1 MANLYDTPY
10 FNADVKS
17 LSSFFETP
25 QFTQDYT
32 KAGNI
37 GGEYYGLTGGTG
49 PYEKQGL
56 SSDVRHTLASS
67 VGKNAFIDYIS
78 QFGFEPTGKI
88 ANLYGNIGITGATA
102 IQEIPDAWKIGK
114 EAFEKGDYGA
124 ITSGKFLS
132 QPWEDVKAN
141 LNAWNIPYDSTE
153 EEKLSY
159 IPTLQ
164 DYMRRDKQATQ
175 QGTIAFDPNKIN
187 EAGMSD
193 MYPFANI
200 PSYLLTKMLPK
211 GLKYL
216 QQKFKNRQGT
226 QKAHEELRNQIIN
239 QRAAANQVRQNIQTY
254 GSGDRPNTGMNRPG
268 GGKGQ
273 SPTGGDVAGTPF
285 SRGGI
290 LGAF

>member
-10 FNADVKS
+10 FNPDIKS

-25 QFTQDYT
+25 QFTKDYT
-32 KAGNI
+32 EAGEIAFDYPSTN
-37 GGEYYGLTGGTG
+37 GGS
-49 PYEKQGL
+49 YEKQGL
-56 SSDVRHTLASS
+56 SSDVRHTLAAST
-67 VGKNAFIDYIS
+67 GKDAFIDYIS

-102 IQEIPDAWKIGK
+102 IQEIPDAWNIGQF
-114 EAFEKGDYGA
+114 ALDRGDYGA

-153 EEKLSY
+153 EEKLKQ

-164 DYMRRDKQATQ
+164 AYMQKKATQ
-175 QGTIAFDPNKIN
+175 QG
-187 EAGMSD
+187 
-193 MYPFANI
+193 
-200 PSYLLTKMLPK
+200 
-211 GLKYL
+211 
-216 QQKFKNRQGT
+216 
-226 QKAHEELRNQIIN
+226 IN
-239 QRAAANQVRQNIQTY
+239 QVGMQRKIQEAQAQNAANQVRQNIQTY
-254 GSGDRPNTGMNRPG
+254 GNRDRPNTGINRPG
-268 GGKGQ
+268 GGRGQ